1 MFNPVILRNVEHN
14 HLRVIDTRGA
24 AYGDAMMYST
34 TFPTEYRDLHA
45 CYPIV
50 FRKTDDGVTFESVA
64 LFGFEEGENLFLQ
77 GDRWQAAC
85 LPLSVQRHPFLIG
98 QSKGELNVSIDL
110 SSPRVSSNQGH
121 PLFLADGASTEY
133 LERANSV
140 LLAIHKSMEAS
151 APFFMALAR
160 YDLLESFVL
169 DVELDSGAKGR
180 MVGFY
185 TINEDKLGALSG
197 EVLEQLNRNGYL
209 QAIYMAIAS
218 LSNLRALIERKNRA
232 DAAAA

>member
-1 MFNPVILRNVEHN
+1 MFNPVMLRNVEHK

-24 AYGDAMMYST
+24 AYGDDVMYST
-34 TFPTEYRDLHA
+34 AFPSEYRDLQA

-50 FRKTDDGVTFESVA
+50 FRKTDDGISFESVA
-64 LFGFEEGENLFLQ
+64 LFGFQEGENLFLD
-77 GDRWQAAC
+77 GARWDAAC

-98 QSKGELNVSIDL
+98 QSNGELNVSIDL
-110 SSPRVSSNQGH
+110 ASPRVSADQGH
-121 PLFLADGASTEY
+121 PLFLADGSNTEY

-140 LLAIHKSMEAS
+140 LLAIHQSLES
-151 APFFMALAR
+151 SEPFIRALVT

-185 TINEDKLGALSG
+185 TINEDKLNALSG
-197 EVLEQLNRNGYL
+197 EALEQFNRSGYL

-218 LSNLRALIERKNRA
+218 MSNLRALIERKNRA